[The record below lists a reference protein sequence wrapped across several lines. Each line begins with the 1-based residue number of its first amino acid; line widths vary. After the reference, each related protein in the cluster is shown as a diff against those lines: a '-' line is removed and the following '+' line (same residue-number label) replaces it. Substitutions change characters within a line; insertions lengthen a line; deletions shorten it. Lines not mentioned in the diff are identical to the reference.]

1 MQHIYL
7 FSWRCLNL
15 QKPPK
20 SLVGPNAGR
29 MLVVHSDD
37 RQSGDGRAMV
47 HNAGHNLA
55 DECWVIVSVEEQ
67 GVSQGYTIMKSQVFA
82 FFAGV

>member
-1 MQHIYL
+1 
-7 FSWRCLNL
+7 
-15 QKPPK
+15 
-20 SLVGPNAGR
+20 

-67 GVSQGYTIMKSQVFA
+67 GVSLGYTIMKSQVFA
-82 FFAGV
+82 FLQEFEIRVKTYYGIKS